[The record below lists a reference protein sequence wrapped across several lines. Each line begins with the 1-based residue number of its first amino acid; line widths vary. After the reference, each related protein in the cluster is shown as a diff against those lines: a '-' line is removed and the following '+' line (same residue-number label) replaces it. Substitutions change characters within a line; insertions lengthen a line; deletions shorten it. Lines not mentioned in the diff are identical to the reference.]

1 MPSGNLKPAGKAT
14 PKKNKFKLKKG
25 DEVIVT
31 TGKDKGKKGTVT
43 RIIVAE
49 SRAIVSGI
57 NIVKKHEKP
66 SAAGAGGIVKKES
79 PIHISNLAI
88 ADPKSGKATKVGY
101 KIVDG
106 KKTRIAKKSGETL
119 K

>member
-1 MPSGNLKPAGKAT
+1 MATGNNKPALKTA
-14 PKKNKFKLKKG
+14 PKNKFKIKTG

-43 RIIVAE
+43 RIITETA
-49 SRAIVSGI
+49 RAVVTGI

-66 SAAGAGGIVKKES
+66 SAAGAGGIVKKEL

-88 ADPKSGKATKVGY
+88 ADPKTGKPSKVGY
-101 KIVDG
+101 KIENG
-106 KKTRIAKKSGETL
+106 KKTRIAKKSGEAL
-119 K
+119 S

>member
-1 MPSGNLKPAGKAT
+1 MA
-14 PKKNKFKLKKG
+14 KFKIKTG

-43 RIIVAE
+43 KIITE
-49 SRAIVSGI
+49 TSRAVVSGL
-57 NIVKKHEKP
+57 NIVKKHQKP
-66 SAAGAGGIVKKES
+66 SAAGNGGIIKKEM

-88 ADPKSGKATKVGY
+88 VDPKDGKASRIGY
-101 KIVDG
+101 KVEQG
-106 KKTRIAKKSGETL
+106 KKTRIAKKSGEAL